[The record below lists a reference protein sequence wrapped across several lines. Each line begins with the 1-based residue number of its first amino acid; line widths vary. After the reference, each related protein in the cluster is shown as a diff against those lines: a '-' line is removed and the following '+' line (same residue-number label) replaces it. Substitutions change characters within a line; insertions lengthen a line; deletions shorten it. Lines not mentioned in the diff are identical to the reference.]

1 MRCHLVFTLIALA
14 GLAGSGCQ
22 RSDRTGTRP
31 EPEPAP
37 ANEPL
42 PEARPPAAARETSTR
57 EPQTRVDDGIP
68 TEEDY
73 EAEAAALIT
82 PATLEAEL
90 AKLEAEI
97 TPK

>member
-1 MRCHLVFTLIALA
+1 MRSLFRVTLIALA
-14 GLAGSGCQ
+14 TLAGSACQ
-22 RSDRTGTRP
+22 RSDRAEPHADP
-31 EPEPAP
+31 EPRTTDEPPAP
-37 ANEPL
+37 RA
-42 PEARPPAAARETSTR
+42 PAASRETTSR
-57 EPQTRVDDGIP
+57 EPRTRVDDGIP

>member
-1 MRCHLVFTLIALA
+1 MRCSLLLTAMLLA
-14 GLAGSGCQ
+14 ALAGSGCQ
-22 RSDRTGTRP
+22 RSDRAEARP
-31 EPEPAP
+31 EAAITDEPAP
-37 ANEPL
+37 
-42 PEARPPAAARETSTR
+42 EARAPAATRVGTSR
-57 EPQTRVDDGIP
+57 EPRTRVADGIP

-73 EAEAAALIT
+73 EQEAAALIT